1 MHKSQKLQQRK
12 LNIEIVSGVVD
23 LVLDMADEVFDLV
36 KEQPGRKM
44 TKAQWRELSGI
55 FVEGK
60 KCSLRFIKKQ
70 KFDTDETQQSDEENT
85 IPIKPDSSAVQILS
99 RFAKEPAM
107 SDMYQFISNSGCFN
121 LDQLRADL
129 FFDQSEHLNIE

>member
-1 MHKSQKLQQRK
+1 
-12 LNIEIVSGVVD
+12 
-23 LVLDMADEVFDLV
+23 
-36 KEQPGRKM
+36 M

-85 IPIKPDSSAVQILS
+85 ISIKPDSSAV
-99 RFAKEPAM
+99 
-107 SDMYQFISNSGCFN
+107 
-121 LDQLRADL
+121 
-129 FFDQSEHLNIE
+129 

>member
-1 MHKSQKLQQRK
+1 MHKSQKLQKRK

-36 KEQPGRKM
+36 KEQPGCKM

-70 KFDTDETQQSDEENT
+70 KFDTDET
-85 IPIKPDSSAVQILS
+85 
-99 RFAKEPAM
+99 
-107 SDMYQFISNSGCFN
+107 
-121 LDQLRADL
+121 
-129 FFDQSEHLNIE
+129 